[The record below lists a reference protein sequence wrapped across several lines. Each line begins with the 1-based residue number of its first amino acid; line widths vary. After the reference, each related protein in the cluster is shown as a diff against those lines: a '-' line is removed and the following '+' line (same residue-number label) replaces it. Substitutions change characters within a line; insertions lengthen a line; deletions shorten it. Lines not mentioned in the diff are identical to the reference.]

1 MRMIHWGVSEQTAED
16 GRPLTCHCHILA
28 RDVPPPMNGESYGI
42 RLTIA
47 ETEEMME
54 FMDLTVSG
62 KRILDLA
69 EDRQKEHIM
78 EIRNAK
84 GKNGPRKIGFLHPDG
99 TIR

>member
-1 MRMIHWGVSEQTAED
+1 MRAIPWGVSEQMSET
-16 GRPLTCHCHILA
+16 GQPLTCHCHILV

-69 EDRQKEHIM
+69 DALVRCGVTPCSL
-78 EIRNAK
+78 RDVVSDW
-84 GKNGPRKIGFLHPDG
+84 L
-99 TIR
+99 

>member
-1 MRMIHWGVSEQTAED
+1 MRMIHWGVSRQTAEN
-16 GRPLTCHCHILA
+16 GQPLTCHCHILV

-42 RLTIA
+42 RLTVA

-69 EDRQKEHIM
+69 EALVRCGVTPCTLRDVVSDW
-78 EIRNAK
+78 
-84 GKNGPRKIGFLHPDG
+84 L
-99 TIR
+99 

>member
-16 GRPLTCHCHILA
+16 GRPLTCHCHILV

-47 ETEEMME
+47 ETGEMME

-69 EDRQKEHIM
+69 ETLVRCGVTPCALRDVVSDW
-78 EIRNAK
+78 
-84 GKNGPRKIGFLHPDG
+84 L
-99 TIR
+99 

>member
-1 MRMIHWGVSEQTAED
+1 MRAIPWGVSEQMSAT
-16 GRPLTCHCHILA
+16 GQPLTCHCHILV

-69 EDRQKEHIM
+69 DALVRCGVTPCSL
-78 EIRNAK
+78 RDVVSDW
-84 GKNGPRKIGFLHPDG
+84 L
-99 TIR
+99 